1 MIQVIKTNIENSP
14 KGIDIVTNHAI
25 LWEYKSANDANGQ
38 HLKALSITSPIFGDF
53 TMKTRNYT
61 VSVNVDLYNNSNDGK
76 FDAFADR
83 ISGSNISLVRSR
95 PTDEGRAYT
104 FKCSEQGV
112 AILLNRW
119 TKRLGSGMRDATV
132 KVFTA

>member
-1 MIQVIKTNIENSP
+1 MENLS
-14 KGIDIVTNHAI
+14 KGIDITANDAI
-25 LWEYKSANDANGQ
+25 LWEYKSANDAHGQ
-38 HLKALSITSPIFGDF
+38 HPRLFNHKPAFGD
-53 TMKTRNYT
+53 TVMKTRNYT
-61 VSVNVDLYNNSNDGK
+61 VSVNVDLYAGSNDGK

-83 ISGSNISLVRSR
+83 ITGTNIDLVRTR
-95 PTDEGRAYT
+95 VTDEGRAYT

-119 TKRLGSGMRDATV
+119 TKRLGSGMSDATV

>member
-1 MIQVIKTNIENSP
+1 
-14 KGIDIVTNHAI
+14 
-25 LWEYKSANDANGQ
+25 
-38 HLKALSITSPIFGDF
+38 
-53 TMKTRNYT
+53 MKTRNY
-61 VSVNVDLYNNSNDGK
+61 
-76 FDAFADR
+76 
-83 ISGSNISLVRSR
+83 
-95 PTDEGRAYT
+95 TDEGRAYT